1 MIANMSTESSDIKA
15 ISEKLSSQAW
25 STSTLLFQP
34 DLLFSLFEEAHGH
47 EMALTLTHASI
58 GHNNTKTTSLLRGDS
73 TLWLDDPRC
82 GAASKSF
89 LVALDVLRKEL
100 NESLMLGLETVE
112 AHYSVYPSGAA
123 YARHHDRFRDDDA
136 RVLSLVCYL
145 NIDWPDNA
153 GGALRLHLPAGQHD
167 ISPDIGTS
175 IVFLSEE
182 IEHEVMPSTQT
193 RYSIAVWFR
202 RREMQLR

>member
-25 STSTLLFQP
+25 STSTELFPP
-34 DLLFSLFEEAHGH
+34 DLLLSLFEEAHGH
-47 EMALTLTHASI
+47 EIALTLTHASI
-58 GHNNTKTTSLLRGDS
+58 GHNDTKMISSLRGDS

-89 LVALDVLRKEL
+89 LLALDVLRKEL
-100 NESLMLGLETVE
+100 NESLMLGLESVE
-112 AHYSVYPSGAA
+112 AHYAVYLAGAG
-123 YARHHDRFRDDDA
+123 YARHRDRFRDSDA
-136 RVLSLVCYL
+136 RMLSLVCYL

-167 ISPDIGTS
+167 IAPNIGTS

-182 IEHEVMPSTQT
+182 IEHEVLPATQT
-193 RYSIAVWFR
+193 RYSIAAWFR
-202 RREMQLR
+202 QREMQLR